1 MVSAPAT
8 KMIYTKLKE
17 GEWGIPVSSPCPGRG
32 KINLSNSTLTQNK
45 NTYTHTRTHKY
56 SHIHNKKGFRR
67 STYFTASL
75 AMVTKIN
82 LKVM

>member
-45 NTYTHTRTHKY
+45 NTYTHTHTQIQ
-56 SHIHNKKGFRR
+56 SH
-67 STYFTASL
+67 TQ
-75 AMVTKIN
+75 
-82 LKVM
+82 

>member
-32 KINLSNSTLTQNK
+32 KINLSNSTFNTKQKHIHTHGHTNTV
-45 NTYTHTRTHKY
+45 TYTIKKDLEDQ
-56 SHIHNKKGFRR
+56 HILLHH
-67 STYFTASL
+67 
-75 AMVTKIN
+75 
-82 LKVM
+82 